1 MAMTAI
7 YYRTIYI
14 VRERINI
21 FAVKTSRLAR
31 MITFFLGDFLT
42 FRDIL
47 KLLGD
52 LFFTFF

>member
-1 MAMTAI
+1 MTAI

-31 MITFFLGDFLT
+31 MITFFSGDFLT